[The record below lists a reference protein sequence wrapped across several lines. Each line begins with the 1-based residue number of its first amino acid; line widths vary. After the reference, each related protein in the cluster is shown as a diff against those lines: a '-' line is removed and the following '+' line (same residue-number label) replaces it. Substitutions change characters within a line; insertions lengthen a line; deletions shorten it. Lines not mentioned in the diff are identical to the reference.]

1 MKAMMVVGTT
11 SHAGKSFL
19 TTAICRILARRG
31 WHVTPF
37 KGQNMALNAYVTT
50 TGGEMGYAQAVQAW
64 AAGINPRV
72 EMNPILLKPQGNMTS
87 QVILG
92 GKAVGITTAT
102 EYYEKYFE
110 RGWQVI
116 TKSLERLAVEYDFVV
131 CEGAGSPA
139 EINLKHRDL
148 TNMRIAKHLNAPTI
162 LVVDID
168 RGGAFAHVVGTLQLL
183 DELERSLIKGIVINK
198 FRGQRSLLDSG
209 IEWLENYTGI
219 PVLGVIPWRE
229 ISFSAE
235 DSLDLLER
243 QSLTTPKDIN
253 ITVLRLPHIANFT
266 DFEPLDAEKTVSVK
280 YIDLQE
286 NLGYPDAVI
295 IPGSKTTINDLI
307 ALHESGMA
315 KQLQNYVEAGGVILG
330 ICGGFQIL
338 GEMVFD
344 PDQLEGENE
353 SYSGLKLLPIE
364 TVITPEKI
372 VRQRQTSSVYPHAGF
387 PIMGYEIH
395 QGITRLP
402 KNKNNPIKTTL
413 HGLFDDASLGFVNEN
428 QSVWGCYLH
437 GIFDNG
443 AWRRTWLNYLRNRRG
458 LSSLPTGIANY
469 REQREANLDKI
480 ADLVEEFLDLTPLLN
495 N

>member
-1 MKAMMVVGTT
+1 MVVGTT

-37 KGQNMALNAYVTT
+37 KGQNMALNAYVTI
-50 TGGEMGYAQAVQAW
+50 TGGEIGYAQAVQAW

-92 GKAVGITTAT
+92 GKAAGITTAT
-102 EYYEKYFE
+102 DYYQQYFE
-110 RGWQVI
+110 KGWDAIVQ
-116 TKSLERLAVEYDFVV
+116 SLERLAIEYDFVV

-148 TNMRIAKHLNAPTI
+148 TNMRVAKYLNAPTL

-183 DELERSLIKGIVINK
+183 EESERALIKGIVINK

-219 PVLGVIPWRE
+219 PVLGVIPWQN
-229 ISFSAE
+229 IAFSAE

-243 QSLTTPKDIN
+243 PSREQKEIN
-253 ITVLRLPHIANFT
+253 ITVLKLPQISNFT
-266 DFEPLDAEKTVSVK
+266 DFEPLDAEKTVSIT
-280 YIDLQE
+280 YLELQD

-307 ALHESGMA
+307 ALNTSGMA
-315 KQLQNYVEAGGVILG
+315 KKLQDYVAAGGIVLG
-330 ICGGFQIL
+330 ICGGFQML

-344 PDQLEGENE
+344 PDQLEGENI
-353 SYSGLKLLPIE
+353 SYQGLKLLPIE

-372 VRQRQTSSVYPHAGF
+372 VRQRQTCSVYPYPGF

-395 QGITRLP
+395 QGISRLP
-402 KNKNNPIKTTL
+402 ENRMQVIKTTI
-413 HGLFDDASLGFVNEN
+413 HDLFEDSSLGIVNDN

-443 AWRRTWLNYLRNRRG
+443 AWRRSWLNYLRNRRG
-458 LSSLPTGIANY
+458 LSSLPTGIPNY
-469 REQREANLDKI
+469 REQREVVLNQL
-480 ADLVEEFLDLTPLLN
+480 ADLVEEYIDLKPLLN

>member
-11 SHAGKSFL
+11 SHAGKSFI
-19 TTAICRILARRG
+19 TTAICRILARQG

-50 TGGEMGYAQAVQAW
+50 SGGEIGHAQAVQAW

-92 GKAVGITTAT
+92 GKAVGVTTAVD
-102 EYYEKYFE
+102 YYEKYFE
-110 RGWQVI
+110 KGWNVI
-116 TKSLERLAVEYDFVV
+116 TQSLKSLATEYDFVV

-148 TNMRIAKHLNAPTI
+148 TNMRVAKYLNAPTI

-183 DELERSLIKGIVINK
+183 EESERALIKGIIINK

-209 IEWLENYTGI
+209 VEWLENYTGI
-219 PVLGVIPWRE
+219 PVLGVIPWRD

-243 QSLTTPKDIN
+243 PRRGENEIN
-253 ITVLRLPHIANFT
+253 ITVLRLPYIANFT
-266 DFEPLDAEKTVSVK
+266 DFEPLDAEKTVSLT
-280 YIDLQE
+280 YLDLKD

-295 IPGSKTTINDLI
+295 IPGSKTTISDLI
-307 ALHESGMA
+307 ALHGTSMS
-315 KQLQNYVEAGGVILG
+315 KKLQDYVAAGGVILG
-330 ICGGFQIL
+330 ICGGFQML
-338 GEMVFD
+338 GKMVLD
-344 PDQLEGENE
+344 PEQLEGNNL
-353 SYSGLKLLPIE
+353 SYPGLNLLPVE
-364 TVITPEKI
+364 TVISAEKI
-372 VRQRQTSSVYPHAGF
+372 IRQRQTCSVYPHAGF
-387 PIMGYEIH
+387 PITGYEIH
-395 QGITRLP
+395 QGITHIVE
-402 KNKNNPIKTTL
+402 NTTQPNRTNI
-413 HGLFDDASLGFVNEN
+413 HGLFEDSSLGIVNDN

-458 LSSLPTGIANY
+458 LSSLPTGITNY
-469 REQREANLDKI
+469 REQREVILDKL
-480 ADLVEEFLDLTPLLN
+480 ADIVDEFVDLSPLLN
-495 N
+495 K